1 MIEALA
7 LDQNIRPLSIDT
19 ALDKEG
25 ALRVSD
31 LLAKEDPDLE
41 GLCDRSI
48 VRDAIARLGEVDKA
62 IVLQRFYEEQTQ
74 AQVGERLGISQA
86 HVSRLERSALLEIKM
101 TLADGWL

>member
-48 VRDAIARLGEVDKA
+48 VRDAIGRLDEVDKA
-62 IVLQRFYEEQTQ
+62 IIVQRFYEGRTQ
-74 AQVGERLGISQA
+74 AQIAEGRGISQA
-86 HVSRLERSALLEIKM
+86 HVSRLERSALLKIKM
-101 TLADGWL
+101 MLADGWL